1 MNDHTIDHQK
11 QTVTKE
17 EENLKYLPFNI
28 QWLDSSYQQTCLPDS
43 PWQKILDELEPA
55 LANTARQ
62 QFNNPERRQILI
74 ELLGKLFQWKLFRSE
89 PDTPH
94 ILLPPVMP
102 EEHRRKLENEAKS
115 WLQIQTHKSALEIG
129 AAVTEDEDINHLS
142 NDMKNFLEYTY
153 QIVRKSLERYLY
165 QVQQRESLKQEE
177 EKLQEINKK
186 KHQDELTGG
195 TKLRSILR
203 DTKTNS
209 KKLPMID
216 ELHYTPYPMT
226 SQYSDILSSSVVA
239 ILKRDPRRIIFI
251 REKLFGQQ
259 LPVSLRQFIWTE
271 CLLRF
276 EKKPYDN
283 DLSFVELE
291 TRREFAAGVT
301 RGKTELR
308 LTNPSNTPV
317 TNLIENAV
325 IEIRN
330 NIYDISC
337 IYTSDTF

>member
-1 MNDHTIDHQK
+1 
-11 QTVTKE
+11 
-17 EENLKYLPFNI
+17 
-28 QWLDSSYQQTCLPDS
+28 
-43 PWQKILDELEPA
+43 
-55 LANTARQ
+55 
-62 QFNNPERRQILI
+62 
-74 ELLGKLFQWKLFRSE
+74 
-89 PDTPH
+89 
-94 ILLPPVMP
+94 
-102 EEHRRKLENEAKS
+102 
-115 WLQIQTHKSALEIG
+115 
-129 AAVTEDEDINHLS
+129 
-142 NDMKNFLEYTY
+142 
-153 QIVRKSLERYLY
+153 
-165 QVQQRESLKQEE
+165 
-177 EKLQEINKK
+177 
-186 KHQDELTGG
+186 
-195 TKLRSILR
+195 
-203 DTKTNS
+203 
-209 KKLPMID
+209 
-216 ELHYTPYPMT
+216 LHYTPYPMT

>member
-216 ELHYTPYPMT
+216 
-226 SQYSDILSSSVVA
+226 
-239 ILKRDPRRIIFI
+239 
-251 REKLFGQQ
+251 
-259 LPVSLRQFIWTE
+259 
-271 CLLRF
+271 
-276 EKKPYDN
+276 
-283 DLSFVELE
+283 
-291 TRREFAAGVT
+291 
-301 RGKTELR
+301 
-308 LTNPSNTPV
+308 
-317 TNLIENAV
+317 
-325 IEIRN
+325 
-330 NIYDISC
+330 
-337 IYTSDTF
+337 